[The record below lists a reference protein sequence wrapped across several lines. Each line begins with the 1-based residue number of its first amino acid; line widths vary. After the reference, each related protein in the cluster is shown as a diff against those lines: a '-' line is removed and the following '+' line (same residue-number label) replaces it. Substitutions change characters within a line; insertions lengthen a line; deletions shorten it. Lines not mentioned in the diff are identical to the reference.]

1 MTRVKAENDVKKRA
15 NREKNRLRR
24 LLEIAGIGKPK
35 SDILLPVVENVS
47 WMRVKL
53 DDIRDE
59 IKNSEIVIEYN
70 NGGGQ
75 KGVRENPAY
84 TAYGKLWKA
93 YMSGMEKILA
103 ALPEDLQEEAKP
115 DEEAKPRTVLE
126 LVREKRG
133 A

>member
-1 MTRVKAENDVKKRA
+1 MTRVDAKNDIKKRA
-15 NREKNRLRR
+15 NREKNKLKR
-24 LLEIAGIGKPK
+24 LLRHAGIGKPK
-35 SDILLPVVENVS
+35 SDILLPIIENVS
-47 WMRVKL
+47 WMQVRL
-53 DDIRDE
+53 DDLREE
-59 IKNSEIVIEYN
+59 IKDSEVVIEYN

-75 KGVRENPAY
+75 KGVRENPVY
-84 TAYGKLWKA
+84 TAYEKLWKS
-93 YMSGMEKILA
+93 YMAGMGKILA

>member
-1 MTRVKAENDVKKRA
+1 MLKE
-15 NREKNRLRR
+15 
-24 LLEIAGIGKPK
+24 AGIKEPK

>member
-1 MTRVKAENDVKKRA
+1 MKAENDIKKRA

-47 WMRVKL
+47 WMQVRL
-53 DDIRDE
+53 DDLREE
-59 IKNSEIVIEYN
+59 IKGSEVVIEYN

-75 KGVRENPAY
+75 KGVRENPVY
-84 TAYGKLWKA
+84 TAYEKLWKS
-93 YMSGMEKILA
+93 YMAGMGKILA
-103 ALPEDLQEEAKP
+103 ALPEDLQAEAKP